1 MAVFGDRN
9 RVEALEAENA
19 SLRQW
24 VEYLKGTDAAT
35 LADRVAATQAQ
46 LVAAQRQVGDA
57 RTELSR
63 VQAQLAAEQTGVV
76 ETREIAMLQ
85 EVGIYAYRHPVDS
98 ALAYRQRLEETRAR
112 MKQLVGLDQAVDAG
126 VGWTVNNSREQ
137 GERMT
142 RDFKKLMLRAY
153 NAEADNAVRTLK
165 PHTLDRAIERLTKVR
180 ATIARLETI
189 MAIQVSEDY
198 HRLRMYE
205 LELTADYL
213 SKVEEEKER
222 VRAYANGSQG
232 PPGVRGREGEAA

>member
-1 MAVFGDRN
+1 
-9 RVEALEAENA
+9 
-19 SLRQW
+19 
-24 VEYLKGTDAAT
+24 
-35 LADRVAATQAQ
+35 
-46 LVAAQRQVGDA
+46 
-57 RTELSR
+57 
-63 VQAQLAAEQTGVV
+63 V

-98 ALAYRQRLEETRAR
+98 ALAYRQRLEEARAR
-112 MKQLVGLDQAVDAG
+112 MKQLVSGDRAVDAQ

-222 VRAYANGSQG
+222 VRAYANGSGRKPRPAGSSRPRRRSCVRSRRTTRPLTRRQSRLATRRRLRRCG
-232 PPGVRGREGEAA
+232 RRSPRSVGLSHRSRRGRRSRALGTCT